1 MSLGNRIRSRRKQLG
16 LTQVEIAEQLKMGR
30 SNFGHIENERVVPSS
45 SDLNMIA
52 DILKT
57 SPDYLLGKTDELSTH
72 QSNSYYALTSKDE
85 KDIAEELEK
94 MMARLDSDSAISY
107 HGEPLEMD
115 DNDRELLRLSFENSL
130 RVAKQIAKKKFTPK
144 KYRN

>member
-72 QSNSYYALTSKDE
+72 QSNSYYELTSKDE